1 MPGLTAGCSPV
12 RCGGGAGGTVRLSVR
27 SCVPGG
33 SVSTV
38 LLPCGVLVLLAVVWA
53 ELPALRRWV
62 LGGPRSDRCRPAG
75 RRGRRGSRSRR
86 PGRAAP
92 ACAAADRRG
101 PAPALPPVRP
111 RAGRRT
117 AGPLEGPV

>member
-53 ELPALRRWV
+53 ELPALDRWV
-62 LGGPRSDRCRPAG
+62 LGGPRSDRRRPAG
-75 RRGRRGSRSRR
+75 RRGRRGTPGRR
-86 PGRAAP
+86 PGEP
-92 ACAAADRRG
+92 ARRPLQLIAADLRRLSRQFALV
-101 PAPALPPVRP
+101 PAGA
-111 RAGRRT
+111 
-117 AGPLEGPV
+117 PLV